1 MSILPFFP
9 LNPFI
14 VILYIF
20 IGRHFPI
27 LSSAG
32 TVDGRLIGQRRGR
45 QQTNR
50 DHQSC
55 PSHSNLPSPPFV
67 ELTTPFFHW
76 ATGAHDTMTVLP
88 WPTAFVE
95 ITTVLWPYLVFPKL
109 TASMAG
115 VIRSCHRHTALSFT
129 NLLTATALL
138 P

>member
-14 VILYIF
+14 AILYIF
-20 IGRHFPI
+20 IGQHFPI

-45 QQTNR
+45 QRRNR

-55 PSHSNLPSPPFV
+55 PSHANLPSTPFV
-67 ELTTPFFHW
+67 ELMTPFFHW